1 VIKTK
6 DFENEVLKI
15 NVKQEKEEGIVAQDE
30 AIPLS
35 IKGERKV
42 AIEATAGNL
51 CNTDH
56 LNKDNYSNMAILK
69 VSLDPANEDDLE
81 SWQDKLKELKNKKT
95 FLYLLVDAHSNNA
108 DKEVI
113 YHGRNP
119 DADGN
124 PDTDS
129 MKNHWLDMEGKWFE
143 LEDLKCLCKKDFTL
157 KQIQSIFE
165 SASIKRQQGIID
177 ELNKSY
183 DTSDGRKKLYEIFEL
198 DSCLKRAHFF
208 AQAYVESTDDLSGA
222 FIGESLNYSIKALL
236 SGYPFSCFSKS
247 EELKKKAYEIGRGPY
262 TYTKKVTK
270 VDEETG
276 KTVLVDEVVKIPSTQ
291 KANQQAIANIAYD
304 NNNRGPSF
312 KLGNTEEGDGWKFRG
327 RGLIQ
332 VTGRTN
338 YTNSQ
343 KVIDEKLPN
352 SEIDLSKG
360 ANTFSAKEAVFSGL
374 VNWVENKC
382 YDVAE
387 EGGKSENIDDVT
399 RKINVATRSYDQ
411 RKAAF
416 LNIKEVFKIS
426 ECKNQGDE

>member
-1 VIKTK
+1 
-6 DFENEVLKI
+6 
-15 NVKQEKEEGIVAQDE
+15 
-30 AIPLS
+30 
-35 IKGERKV
+35 
-42 AIEATAGNL
+42 
-51 CNTDH
+51 
-56 LNKDNYSNMAILK
+56 
-69 VSLDPANEDDLE
+69 
-81 SWQDKLKELKNKKT
+81 
-95 FLYLLVDAHSNNA
+95 
-108 DKEVI
+108 
-113 YHGRNP
+113 
-119 DADGN
+119 
-124 PDTDS
+124 
-129 MKNHWLDMEGKWFE
+129 MEGKWFE

-352 SEIDLSKG
+352 SEIDLL
-360 ANTFSAKEAVFSGL
+360 KELILSVLKKLCFQVLSIGL
-374 VNWVENKC
+374 KINAMMWQKKVENLKMLMTLQ
-382 YDVAE
+382 E
-387 EGGKSENIDDVT
+387 KSMLQQDHMTNE
-399 RKINVATRSYDQ
+399 RLP
-411 RKAAF
+411 F
-416 LNIKEVFKIS
+416 
-426 ECKNQGDE
+426 